1 MAKSTK
7 SLHLEDSLWD
17 EIDKVKDEFNTSRS
31 SALEYILIERRTL
44 LNIINSSDLTKK
56 VSEQTKDNNNDITT
70 KVDKNVVSKFGSN
83 DVMQD

>member
-44 LNIINSSDLTKK
+44 LNIINSSDLAKK
-56 VSEQTKDNNNDITT
+56 VSEQTKDNNEITT
-70 KVDKNVVSKFGSN
+70 KVDKNVVSKFVIN

>member
-44 LNIINSSDLTKK
+44 LNIINSSDLAKK
-56 VSEQTKDNNNDITT
+56 VSEQTKDNNEITT
-70 KVDKNVVSKFGSN
+70 KVDKNVVSKFGIN

>member
-31 SALEYILIERRTL
+31 SALEYI
-44 LNIINSSDLTKK
+44 
-56 VSEQTKDNNNDITT
+56 
-70 KVDKNVVSKFGSN
+70 F
-83 DVMQD
+83 